1 MRSLYNYA
9 TRTALKTS
17 PFSGLTTVNIAGADG
32 RGRSTRT
39 VAVHLASGLLR
50 RAAYDGSLHPGLVL
64 ESSPVGSVPAEEHD
78 RLVMLAQYVRG

>member
-32 RGRSTRT
+32 RGRSART

-50 RAAYDGSLHPGLVL
+50 RAVHDGAPHPRLVL
-64 ESSPVGSVPAEEHD
+64 KSSPMESVSSEFI
-78 RLVMLAQYVRG
+78 